1 MLTVLPHD
9 VRERM
14 AAVVDR
20 HFDAQIEATQ
30 RFHGFDGRVSLD
42 AIRETTLAIACFI
55 AEWCG
60 FEAA

>member
-1 MLTVLPHD
+1 VLTVIPHD

-20 HFDAQIEATQ
+20 HFDAQIAATQ
-30 RFHGFDGRVSLD
+30 RFHGFDGRVSLG
-42 AIRETTLAIACFI
+42 ATTLAIACFI

-60 FEAA
+60 FEAT